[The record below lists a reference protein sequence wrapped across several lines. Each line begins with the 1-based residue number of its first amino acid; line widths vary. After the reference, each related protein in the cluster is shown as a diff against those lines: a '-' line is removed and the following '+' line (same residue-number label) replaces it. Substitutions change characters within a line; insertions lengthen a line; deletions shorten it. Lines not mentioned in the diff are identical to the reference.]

1 MQLTNHPEV
10 KAAIQVKFGYHV
22 ASLRHQVLS
31 QLQLNNLLLQQ
42 QGHAVRVQR
51 LNRTSVVK
59 EPRDL
64 REQSW
69 QQAILRQV
77 RD

>member
-10 KAAIQVKFGYHV
+10 KAAIQVKFGDDV
-22 ASLRHQVLS
+22 ASLRDQVLS

-42 QGHAVRVQR
+42 QRHAVRVQR
-51 LNRTSVVK
+51 LNRASVVK

-64 REQSW
+64 REQGG
-69 QQAILRQV
+69 QQAILR
-77 RD
+77 